1 MKLLTQNDPAID
13 ELFGGIS
20 PPASMNVGGDNP
32 VQGLGKFIS
41 FGINMFILI
50 AGIFL
55 ILYLLWGAFD
65 WINSG
70 GEKERISKA
79 QSKITHALIGM
90 FLIIA
95 VLTIFIAFAGNS
107 LGIIR
112 LDGSGG
118 FELILPTL
126 GE

>member
-1 MKLLTQNDPAID
+1 MKFLADQAID
-13 ELFGGIS
+13 DLFGGIS
-20 PPASMNVGGDNP
+20 PPATMNIGGNDP
-32 VQGLGKFIS
+32 VQGLGNFIA

-70 GEKERISKA
+70 GEKEKIAKA

-107 LGIIR
+107 LGIIENTN
-112 LDGSGG
+112 DGG
-118 FELILPTL
+118 FKLKLPTL
-126 GE
+126 GQ